1 MRMGQFAGITVGV
14 SLLFII
20 YTSQWAC
27 IKGEYYFTK
36 KFWIV
41 FLITGITG
49 ISISLFSENIIIS
62 SIFSLFGFVS
72 LWGIGETIQQEKRV
86 KKGWFPKRQKKSYNK
101 TP

>member
-1 MRMGQFAGITVGV
+1 MEQFSGVITGA
-14 SLLFII
+14 SLFVII
-20 YTSQWAC
+20 YISQWAC

-49 ISISLFSENIIIS
+49 IAISLFAQNIIIS
-62 SIFSLFGFVS
+62 SISSIFGFVS

-86 KKGWFPKRQKKSYNK
+86 KKGWFPKRKKN
-101 TP
+101 